1 MAEENQQGSGFIPLG
16 ASMFASFFDPYVR
29 LFTGRAFG
37 AGLVQLR
44 SMHQNRLYLDEMPES
59 LKRDLGLIDGRV
71 SRGVPRDEGSAE
83 VLRLI
88 QRQRS
93 L

>member
-1 MAEENQQGSGFIPLG
+1 MQ
-16 ASMFASFFDPYVR
+16 MFASLLDPYIR

-37 AGLVQLR
+37 AGLVQPR
-44 SMHQNRLYLDEMPES
+44 PMHQNRLCPDEMPES

-71 SRGVPRDEGSAE
+71 SRGVPRYEGSAE

>member
-1 MAEENQQGSGFIPLG
+1 MPLG
-16 ASMFASFFDPYVR
+16 APMFASLLDPYVR
-29 LFTGRAFG
+29 FFTGRSFG
-37 AGLVQLR
+37 LSTMELR
-44 SMHQNRLYLDEMPES
+44 PMHQNRLYPEEMPEA
-59 LKRDLGLIDGRV
+59 LKRDLGLIDGRCR
-71 SRGVPRDEGSAE
+71 RGVPRDEGSAE